1 MAGIGFEL
9 KKLTDNDN
17 LIGVVHAYVSA
28 GFAAAGP
35 WLFTILAIAGIT
47 VLYAD
52 SLAYE
57 ELINFRVILVYNL
70 AASLVISAPIF
81 MVITRYIAD
90 SISVKDVTNVPSTL
104 IGCMLLVLMLQLPP
118 ALIYYGLYVDL
129 PLSLRISAII
139 GLLLLSYVWLLGVF
153 LMALKDFHS
162 VNWSYGIGMLIAV
175 LAAHYFR
182 VDYGAAGMLNG
193 FNLGVVVIVFS
204 LTAKVFAEYPYNY
217 NSPFAMLPS
226 FKAYYQLAL
235 GGLFYNLA
243 IWIDK
248 LIMWF
253 APERVML
260 KSKMAFYPE
269 YDSAMFLAYVTI
281 VPAMAVFFFS
291 VETNFFQHY
300 RRFYD
305 DILEHKPLSR
315 IKENGKA
322 MMDSVI
328 YHART
333 FMVVQGA
340 ITFIAIVL
348 AADILQA
355 VNFSYSQVSIFRL
368 GALGGMLHVLALF
381 EMIILSYFDS
391 RSKVMWLQL
400 LFLVSNAIFTIIS
413 INMGFTYY
421 GYGYFLSSALT
432 FFVTTLVLFSFLN
445 KVHYHAFITHN
456 NAVRL
461 S

>member
-9 KKLTDNDN
+9 KKLTTHDD
-17 LIGVVHAYVSA
+17 LKGVVHAYVSA
-28 GFAAAGP
+28 GIAAAGP

-52 SLAYE
+52 SLSYSD
-57 ELINFRVILVYNL
+57 LINFRVILVYNL
-70 AASLVISAPIF
+70 AASLVISAPVF
-81 MVITRYIAD
+81 MVVTRYIAD
-90 SISVKDVTNVPSTL
+90 AISQKDVTNVPSSL
-104 IGCMLLVLMLQLPP
+104 LGCMVLVLLLQLPP
-118 ALIYYGLYVDL
+118 ALIFYGWYVDL
-129 PLSLRISAII
+129 PLSLRLSAIV

-153 LMALKDFHS
+153 LMALKDFKA
-162 VNWSYGIGMLIAV
+162 VNWSYAMGMLIAV
-175 LAAHYFR
+175 LVAHYLR

-193 FNLGVVVIVFS
+193 FNVGIAVIVFS

-217 NSPFAMLPS
+217 RSPFEMMPA
-226 FKAYYQLAL
+226 FKTYYQLAW

-253 APERVML
+253 APEREEL
-260 KSKMAFYPE
+260 PSKMIFYPD

-291 VETNFFQHY
+291 VETHFFLRY

-315 IKENGKA
+315 IKENGQK

-340 ITFIAIVL
+340 ITFVAIVL
-348 AADILQA
+348 AADILEL
-355 VNFSYSQVSIFRL
+355 VNFSYHQIGIFRL

-381 EMIILSYFDS
+381 EMILLSYFDS
-391 RSKVMWLQL
+391 RGKVMWLQFF
-400 LFLVSNAIFTIIS
+400 FLISNIIFTLIS
-413 INMGFTYY
+413 LNLGFAYY
-421 GYGYFLSSALT
+421 GYGYFLASALT
-432 FFVTTLVLFSFLN
+432 FLLTTYVLFGFLN
-445 KVHYHAFITHN
+445 KVHYHAFVTHN
-456 NAVRL
+456 NAVRVQ
-461 S
+461 